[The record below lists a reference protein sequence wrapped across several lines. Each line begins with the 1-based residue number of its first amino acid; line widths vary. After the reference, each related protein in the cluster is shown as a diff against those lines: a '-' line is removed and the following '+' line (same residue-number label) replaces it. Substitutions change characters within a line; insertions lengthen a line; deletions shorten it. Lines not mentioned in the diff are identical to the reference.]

1 MFVLGYAL
9 STSICVFHWLFF
21 GPPPHVYV
29 AEGTRPSYP
38 NDVFRAHVHK
48 DWTDFMDVDVYI
60 VFRSIFEYWQFSDP
74 FLSTDLHIGF

>member
-1 MFVLGYAL
+1 MTSHALIVLVGYFKANCIVMFVLGYAL

-48 DWTDFMDVDVYI
+48 DWTDFMDVDV
-60 VFRSIFEYWQFSDP
+60 SI
-74 FLSTDLHIGF
+74 